1 MYLITFHFVSSS
13 DGVPGVVMAD
23 VEPFTTTSVRIR
35 WDPPSQP
42 NDDIELLDYDVYY
55 DQRAISSPK
64 SLDIT
69 GRQPDE
75 TRKWNERS
83 VIIDNLDFDDSVVAV
98 VVARSPQGLGAQ
110 PQPDQATVG
119 FTFGAGEY
127 TLFVFFCVH
136 VLTYGTY
143 IDVPILIASTSD
155 NQICGIF

>member
-1 MYLITFHFVSSS
+1 MSICSHALLFLSSS
-13 DGVPGVVMAD
+13 DGVPGVVVPE

-42 NDDIELLDYDVYY
+42 NDDIELLEYDVYF
-55 DQRAISSPK
+55 DQRAISSAE

-98 VVARSPQGLGAQ
+98 VVARSPQGEGAQ

-119 FTFGAGEY
+119 FTFGTGER
-127 TLFVFFCVH
+127 TLHIYCLLHNICTIYSTLCVKLNTIFCIH
-136 VLTYGTY
+136 
-143 IDVPILIASTSD
+143 I
-155 NQICGIF
+155 Q

>member
-1 MYLITFHFVSSS
+1 MCLTLHFVTSS
-13 DGVPGVVMAD
+13 DGVPGLVMAE

-42 NDDIELLDYDVYY
+42 NDDIELLDYDVYF
-55 DQRAISSPK
+55 DQRAISSAK

-75 TRKWNERS
+75 TRKWNDRS

-98 VVARSPQGLGAQ
+98 VVARSPQGEGAQ

-119 FTFGAGEY
+119 FTFGAGEHN
-127 TLFVFFCVH
+127 LFGYFCMH
-136 VLTYGTY
+136 THTYGTY
-143 IDVPILIASTSD
+143 INVPL
-155 NQICGIF
+155 